1 MKVSVV
7 AWSASE
13 FTSKFGRDPWTA
25 SASIHRQR
33 SSPPQTSTQQ
43 HDTTQTLKHGSTMAT
58 EGVVIAD
65 ATDATP
71 TIGTLFSG
79 KSFLVQQRVPQR
91 NSFLERIR
99 ANGGRIVRLE
109 LQADYIIADHMRK
122 DCPPTSLSYTFVE
135 AAIRNGAIPDINDHR
150 AGPAPGAI
158 RAIGSSAVPAKATRT
173 PFTPQDDRD
182 VCNWVNKCQQEG
194 QAVKG
199 YEIYKQLEAINPRHT
214 FQSWRDHYI
223 KKLMNNPPQGV
234 APLQTPTYQPP
245 PIQAAAPHIPTVDGS
260 VESRP
265 LAAGEQ
271 AQENGQEEA
280 EQSAPEGTLN
290 EDICFLEENIQDI
303 IDVPSDDHRVMWES
317 LADMPQC
324 NHLTAVE
331 WQRLYEDTVLPA
343 YMARKKQENASQQK
357 AQAVTPKPPRLRAPP
372 RTSEVGAAR
381 FPAANGSQT
390 MPSRGPIRLVSPELV
405 QDDEEDEEPPT
416 TPELVARKLKAAQ
429 RNKATSSQQ
438 EVRPATPEL
447 PQDSERLATP
457 ELIAMKLQAATASQA
472 LPSGTRKR
480 SRETSTPQTNVHER
494 KRVKADGSD
503 LFTNGEPANARVP
516 TADMGLP
523 GTAGS
528 MANLGEDTEM
538 VNGGH
543 VANRLL
549 PSDDAL
555 PTSELN
561 RAAKAQLIA
570 EAAQEGDGSAVE
582 ANGTEMQL
590 NDATTPKPRV
600 KAISLIDQ
608 TDSQEAGIISPSNI
622 DSPDEVGV
630 LNEVLPAQGLQ
641 LTEENLASQQAE
653 HGVKPTRAV
662 DLREDDKDLE
672 GYATYLQ
679 KLLIRQESTELAKR
693 SNKAAEDSGQHIA
706 ELDPELES
714 DRELSP
720 EDEQQAAAA
729 NGDFDF
735 ADSADKNGAGGIELS
750 ADASQDV
757 DMEGDIDLSL
767 AEPEGGFGFSSQDMD
782 GQQKPD
788 EHQWEPRSVPQ
799 IKHAN
804 AEIVMSS
811 NSASR
816 ETSDPPEDEQMGEV
830 PARALAQNVLDTQDI
845 YEAGAQ
851 QQPDFSFPL
860 PPELDSQQ
868 SEAEP
873 PRSQP
878 AKAKPAPAQQ
888 QRRQSTRKPASKP
901 ATPQKAPTPR
911 KQQKQPRSQPAQS
924 TPSNEP
930 LQEAAEE
937 IPAFIHR
944 LTTVKGCSPA
954 SVQNALYRTS
964 AQLQAAE
971 LVAMYEKL
979 GLPAPDIPELW
990 TERDDAMLASM
1001 DGRVLK
1007 QLAERKGWA
1016 EYEVRDRF
1024 LKEWNAS

>member
-1 MKVSVV
+1 
-7 AWSASE
+7 
-13 FTSKFGRDPWTA
+13 
-25 SASIHRQR
+25 
-33 SSPPQTSTQQ
+33 
-43 HDTTQTLKHGSTMAT
+43 MAT

-71 TIGTLFSG
+71 AIGALFEG

-122 DCPPTSLSYTFVE
+122 DCPPTSISYTFVE
-135 AAIRNGAIPDINDHR
+135 AAIRDGAIPDINDHR
-150 AGPAPGAI
+150 AGPAPGSI
-158 RAIGSSAVPAKATRT
+158 RAIGSSTVPAKATRT

-214 FQSWRDHYI
+214 FQSWRDRYI

-234 APLQTPTYQPP
+234 APLQTPTLQPP
-245 PIQAAAPHIPTVDGS
+245 PVQAPLIPAVDGT

-265 LAAGEQ
+265 LATGEDEQ
-271 AQENGQEEA
+271 AQENGEEEA
-280 EQSAPEGTLN
+280 EQPAPDGTLK

-303 IDVPSDDHRVMWES
+303 IDVPPDDHRVMWES

-343 YMARKKQENASQQK
+343 YEARKKRENASPSKQK
-357 AQAVTPKPPRLRAPP
+357 ARPVTPKP
-372 RTSEVGAAR
+372 SH
-381 FPAANGSQT
+381 SQQPLGT
-390 MPSRGPIRLVSPELV
+390 PSQAMPSRGPIRLVSPELV
-405 QDDEEDEEPPT
+405 QDDEEDEQPPT

-429 RNKATSSQQ
+429 RNNATSLKQ
-438 EVRPATPEL
+438 EARPANPEFQRDHEQL
-447 PQDSERLATP
+447 STP

-472 LPSGTRKR
+472 LPSGARKR
-480 SRETSTPQTNVHER
+480 SREPSTPQPNLGR
-494 KRVKADGSD
+494 KRAKGDDAE
-503 LFTNGEPANARVP
+503 LLTNEEPANGRVP

-523 GTAGS
+523 ETAV
-528 MANLGEDTEM
+528 ANLGEDTEM
-538 VNGGH
+538 ENGGH
-543 VANRLL
+543 IAKRLL
-549 PSDDAL
+549 PDEDVV

-570 EAAQEGDGSAVE
+570 EAAQQGDELVAE
-582 ANGTEMQL
+582 ANGTEAQL
-590 NDATTPKPRV
+590 NEATTPKPRV
-600 KAISLIDQ
+600 KAISLVDQ

-622 DSPDEVGV
+622 DSPPEASV

-653 HGVKPTRAV
+653 HGVKPTRAA

-679 KLLIRQESTELAKR
+679 KLLVRQESTELAKR
-693 SNKAAEDSGQHIA
+693 SNKAKDNGQEIA

-729 NGDFDF
+729 NGDFNF
-735 ADSADKNGAGGIELS
+735 VDSADKNGADGVGAS
-750 ADASQDV
+750 ANASQDV

-767 AEPEGGFGFSSQDMD
+767 AEPEGGFEFSSQEVD
-782 GQQKPD
+782 GQQKP
-788 EHQWEPRSVPQ
+788 QREPRSVPQ
-799 IKHAN
+799 IKHMN
-804 AEIVMSS
+804 AKLVISS

-816 ETSDPPEDEQMGEV
+816 ETSDPPEDDPMEEV
-830 PARALAQNVLDTQDI
+830 PARTLAQNALDTQDI

-860 PPELDSQQ
+860 PPEFDSQQ
-868 SEAEP
+868 SEVELP
-873 PRSQP
+873 PSQP
-878 AKAKPAPAQQ
+878 KTKPAPVQQQ
-888 QRRQSTRKPASKP
+888 QRRQSTRKPASKS
-901 ATPQKAPTPR
+901 ATPQKAPTPSTAR
-911 KQQKQPRSQPAQS
+911 KQQKQPRSQPRSQPS
-924 TPSNEP
+924 QPPPSNEP
-930 LQEAAEE
+930 QEAAEQ

-944 LTTVKGCSPA
+944 MTTAKGCSAA

-990 TERDDAMLASM
+990 TERDDALMGSM

-1007 QLAERKGWA
+1007 QLAERKGWD
-1016 EYEVRDRF
+1016 EYEVRRKF
-1024 LKEWNAS
+1024 LKEWNSA

>member
-1 MKVSVV
+1 LPATQSN
-7 AWSASE
+7 SD
-13 FTSKFGRDPWTA
+13 F
-25 SASIHRQR
+25 H
-33 SSPPQTSTQQ
+33 SSREKD
-43 HDTTQTLKHGSTMAT
+43 HTTHTLKHGIIMAT

-65 ATDATP
+65 ATEATP
-71 TIGTLFSG
+71 TIGTLFAG

-109 LQADYIIADHMRK
+109 LQADYIIADHVRK

-135 AAIRNGAIPDINDHR
+135 AAIRDGAIPDINHHR

-158 RAIGSSAVPAKATRT
+158 RAIGSSTVPAKATRT

-214 FQSWRDHYI
+214 FQSWRDRYI

-234 APLQTPTYQPP
+234 APLQAPTLQPP
-245 PIQAAAPHIPTVDGS
+245 PIQASAPHIPTVDGT

-265 LAAGEQ
+265 LAAGEDEP
-271 AQENGQEEA
+271 AQENGEEEA
-280 EQSAPEGTLN
+280 EEPAPEGTLK

-303 IDVPSDDHRVMWES
+303 IDVPPDDHRVMWES

-343 YMARKKQENASQQK
+343 YMARKKRENTSPSKQKPVAPKPARSQEPPRASQ
-357 AQAVTPKPPRLRAPP
+357 
-372 RTSEVGAAR
+372 VGVGGLQT
-381 FPAANGSQT
+381 ANGSQT

-405 QDDEEDEEPPT
+405 QDDEEDDEPPT
-416 TPELVARKLKAAQ
+416 TPELVARKLRAAQ
-429 RNKATSSQQ
+429 RNNAASSNQ
-438 EVRPATPEL
+438 EARPATPEL
-447 PQDSERLATP
+447 PQDRERLATP

-480 SRETSTPQTNVHER
+480 SRETSTPRTNVYER
-494 KRVKADGSD
+494 KRAKADGSD
-503 LFTNGEPANARVP
+503 LFTNGEPANARVA
-516 TADMGLP
+516 TADMGVP
-523 GTAGS
+523 KTAES

-570 EAAQEGDGSAVE
+570 EAAQQGDEPAVE
-582 ANGTEMQL
+582 ANGTDMQL

-622 DSPDEVGV
+622 DSPDEAGV

-693 SNKAAEDSGQHIA
+693 SNKAAEDNGQNIA

-714 DRELSP
+714 DRELTP

-729 NGDFDF
+729 NGDFDLT
-735 ADSADKNGAGGIELS
+735 DSADRNGAGGIEVS

-757 DMEGDIDLSL
+757 DMEGNIDLSL
-767 AEPEGGFGFSSQDMD
+767 AEPEGGFGFSSQDVD

-799 IKHAN
+799 IKHTQ
-804 AEIVMSS
+804 AEIVISS

-816 ETSDPPEDEQMGEV
+816 ETSNPPEDEPMEEA
-830 PARALAQNVLDTQDI
+830 PARALAQNALDTQDI

-860 PPELDSQQ
+860 PPEFDSQQ
-868 SEAEP
+868 SEAELP
-873 PRSQP
+873 PSQP
-878 AKAKPAPAQQ
+878 TQKPAPAQQ
-888 QRRQSTRKPASKP
+888 QRRQSTRKPASKS
-901 ATPQKAPTPR
+901 ATPQKAPTAR
-911 KQQKQPRSQPAQS
+911 KQPKRSQPKRETAQQA
-924 TPSNEP
+924 PPPNEP
-930 LQEAAEE
+930 QEAAEE

-954 SVQNALYRTS
+954 SVQSALYRTS

-1007 QLAERKGWA
+1007 QLAERKGWE
-1016 EYEVRDRF
+1016 EYELRDSF
-1024 LKEWNAS
+1024 LKEWNAI